1 METTELKNRM
11 PIDDFKKIGLFTNDK
26 LSLSKEDLAELS
38 AGRRSGFLELK
49 NLEHDGIQIE
59 QLKAKISLQENPDRS
74 LSVLVHPV
82 YKNPKKHGL
91 LNEKEMDSLINGD
104 NANIV
109 KSYID
114 EKGKNHKMIIEYDKD
129 TKEFVSM
136 NTNRILIPEK
146 VNNELLSPAQK
157 EKLKEGGPVT
167 ISDGTTIQSSPTA
180 EKGIK
185 SNNTFVILS
194 ILIDGGMSYLMV
206 TAAKALLGLDKS
218 GEQAKEQSSE
228 FSKGYLEAVKEM
240 EDKKWSNRN
249 SKLINFPDDLHKLD
263 IDELKLS
270 QQNSKNQESRSYTRG
285 GGSR

>member
-167 ISDGTTIQSSPTA
+167 VSDGTTIQSSPTA
-180 EKGIK
+180 EKGIR

>member
-82 YKNPKKHGL
+82 YKNPRKHGL

>member
-82 YKNPKKHGL
+82 YKNPRKHSL
-91 LNEKEMDSLINGD
+91 LNEKEMDCLINGD